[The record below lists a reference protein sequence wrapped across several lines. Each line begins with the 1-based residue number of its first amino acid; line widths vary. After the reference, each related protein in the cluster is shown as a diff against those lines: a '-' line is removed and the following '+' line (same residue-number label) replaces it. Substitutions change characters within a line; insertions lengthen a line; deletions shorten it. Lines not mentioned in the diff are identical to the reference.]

1 MPRRWDLIPH
11 TMILSFAFLLGTAA
25 QAQDATPPDFGP
37 GGLASP
43 PVAEAP
49 PLPSLEELDVLDQTD
64 PRFARPILR
73 RVARTAPDAER
84 RVRALKILATRDPSK
99 ATARIC
105 ARALRIDADVTVR
118 RAGAECIGRMSEE
131 HAASQSAV
139 LVAALDDESL
149 DVVTMAGWAL
159 ANVGNRES
167 LGPVAAKVRH
177 PDRRVGRLFVDYG
190 EKLRG
195 RHGLRYD
202 DPASSSGE
210 QLVPPPGRLAAQ
222 LRGLEITAATGWL
235 SLYGGMSGWL
245 HGGMLVAAYGGP
257 IWQNVSP
264 LTAMGGAV
272 VGVIG
277 GGSYAFFR
285 ADNLRLAHT
294 VVQLGT
300 FGTLVGYGAG
310 LLSDVAPQNGINMSL
325 FGMAGSAVGTG
336 IGIALAETRP
346 PTAGALALGA
356 TVAFGSAVSFGGL
369 GYSSS
374 YTNEGAF
381 ALAMLAGGG
390 LGALTTL
397 VAAPAEIGLLPC
409 IGATIGGATFAAVAG
424 VLVGG
429 VESFQLGLDAARP
442 FTEGSG
448 WAIAAGYATGA
459 VVGGL
464 SAALLPA
471 EWDPLLAGSLSLTP
485 PSFGAVPSLKD
496 PRSPIPV
503 AVLGG
508 SF

>member
-1 MPRRWDLIPH
+1 
-11 TMILSFAFLLGTAA
+11 MILMSALLTVRA
-25 QAQDATPPDFGP
+25 
-37 GGLASP
+37 GLAHESPAVAATSP
-43 PVAEAP
+43 PAATSSSTTEAP
-49 PLPSLEELDVLDQTD
+49 PLPTLEELEVLDGTD
-64 PRFARPILR
+64 PRFARPIVR
-73 RVARTAPDAER
+73 RVARTAPDKER
-84 RVRALKILATRDPSK
+84 RARALMILAQRDPSK

-105 ARALRIDADVTVR
+105 ARALRLDPELSVR

-131 HAASQSAV
+131 HSNAQTSV

-159 ANVGNRES
+159 ANVGGREA

-177 PDRRVGRLFVDYG
+177 PDRRVGRLFVDFS
-190 EKLRG
+190 ERLRG
-195 RHGLRYD
+195 RHALRYD
-202 DPASSSGE
+202 DRTSSAE

-222 LRGLEITAATGWL
+222 LRGLEVTAATGWL

-257 IWQNVSP
+257 IWQNLSP
-264 LTAMGGAV
+264 LSAMGGAV
-272 VGVIG
+272 VGLIG

-285 ADNLRLAHT
+285 ADDLRLAHT

-310 LLSDVAPQNGINMSL
+310 LLSDVAPQNGVNMAL

-346 PTAGALALGA
+346 PTSGALALGA

-369 GYSSS
+369 AYSSS
-374 YTNEGAF
+374 YSNEGAF

-409 IGATIGGATFAAVAG
+409 IGATVGGATFAAIAG

-429 VESFQLGLDAARP
+429 VESFQLGLDALRP

-471 EWDPLLAGSLSLTP
+471 EWDPLLAGRLTLTP
-485 PSFGAVPSLKD
+485 PSFAAVPSLKD